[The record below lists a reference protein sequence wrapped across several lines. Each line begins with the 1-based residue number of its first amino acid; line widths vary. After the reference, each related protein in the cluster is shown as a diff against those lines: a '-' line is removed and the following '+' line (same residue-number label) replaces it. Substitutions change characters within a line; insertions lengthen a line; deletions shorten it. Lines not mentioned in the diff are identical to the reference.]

1 VGAAHRGVCAAVVP
15 GCSCTRKRDILCE
28 TASEKATSAHSSPSQ
43 LECRRGNRIGGSGG
57 QSVFE
62 LHGLNGRYSL
72 FSWRTRMAL
81 RHKGLEFESVPVR
94 MSDKAA
100 IAFSGGKTVPIIKDG
115 DTVVRDS
122 WKIAEHLESRYPDA
136 PPLFGGEI
144 GRGVSAA
151 FNIWVDRAVVPAMLP
166 VIAADVHERVD
177 PDDESYFRKTMEKVL
192 KMTLEESRARRDAA
206 VLQGLGRCRT
216 RSSARRSWGARSPRT
231 PTTSCSRCSSGRA

>member
-1 VGAAHRGVCAAVVP
+1 MIVLH
-15 GCSCTRKRDILCE
+15 
-28 TASEKATSAHSSPSQ
+28 
-43 LECRRGNRIGGSGG
+43 
-57 QSVFE
+57 E
-62 LHGLNGRYSL
+62 LKGKGDRRYSL

-81 RHKGLEFESVPVR
+81 KHKGLEFESVPVR

-100 IAFSGGKTVPIIKDG
+100 IAFSGGKTVPIIRDG

-122 WKIAEHLESRYPDA
+122 WKIAEYLESRYPDT

-177 PDDESYFRKTMEKVL
+177 PDDDSYFRQTMEKVL

-206 VLQGLGRCRT
+206 VVNLGRVLAPMQEACKRQPFV
-216 RSSARRSWGARSPRT
+216 SGANVAYADYILFSVFQWARVMSPQELLGPEDPLCHWRERVLELFGGFARNVPI
-231 PTTSCSRCSSGRA
+231 A